1 MDKGVTLMKKLGLH
15 EIRQEFLN
23 FFNEKDHLVVPS
35 YSLVPIKDKSLLL
48 INAGMAPLKP
58 YFQGA
63 EKPPKER
70 MATCQ
75 KCMRTGDIDNVG
87 RTSRHGTFF
96 EMLGNY
102 SFGDYFKEEAI
113 KWAWEFM
120 TEKMGISPDI
130 LWVSVYLDDDET
142 YNIWKNDMHVSED
155 RIVRLGKE
163 DNFWE
168 MEIGPCGPCS
178 EIYVDRG
185 EEYGCGSEDCKPGCD
200 CDRYVEVWNLVFSQ
214 YDKDEDGNYNPL
226 PNPNIDTGMGLE
238 RIALI
243 SQRVEN
249 IFETDAFKII
259 LDEVV
264 KISGIKYGVN
274 TQNDM
279 SIRIITDHI
288 RSMTF
293 LVSDGLIPSNE
304 GRGYVLRRLIRRA
317 ARHGKLLGIK
327 GNFLY
332 KLSEAVINQWGNT
345 YSDIKEKQSQIEK
358 VIRIEEEK
366 FQETIDQGINILNE
380 YIVEVKKHGKT
391 VLEGKSAFKLYDTF
405 GFPLDLTKEIL
416 IEEGLTVDEEG
427 FSSEM
432 EKQKQR
438 ARSARQEGGTT
449 AWDSSSYGDL
459 NIDENTE
466 FLGYNR
472 LSLKSKVISLMK
484 DNSVVKELKEGEDG
498 IVVLDKTAFYGES
511 GGQTGDKGILLN
523 DNSKVVVNDTK
534 KEVGDVFLHIV
545 TVKKGVIKIG
555 DIVEAK
561 VDEIERINIARN
573 HSVTHIL
580 HKVLKEVLGEHVN
593 QAGSLV
599 MPERLRFDFSHF
611 EGLTENEVNIIEQ
624 KVNDIILQ
632 GLDVETLETSLEEAR
647 KLGVVALFDEKYG
660 SVVRVVKIGEYSK
673 ELCGGTHVNNSS
685 NIGLF
690 KIISESGIAS
700 GVRRI
705 EAITGQ
711 HVYKYLKNMES
722 QIYEVAEILKTNKTD
737 IIGKVKQLSEES
749 RSLIKELDKL
759 KSKFATSK
767 LDDIVNEVII
777 VEGVNV
783 IAKSVDGMDANNLRQ
798 LGDRIK
804 NSMESVVLVL
814 GTANDD
820 KVNLIAM
827 ASNDLVSRGIHAGN
841 IIREVAKITG
851 GGGGGKPD
859 MAQAGGKDPSKLQ
872 EALNKVKDLVKDQIK
887 G

>member
-380 YIVEVKKHGKT
+380 YIAEVKKQGKK

-472 LSLKSKVISLMK
+472 LSSNSKVISLMK